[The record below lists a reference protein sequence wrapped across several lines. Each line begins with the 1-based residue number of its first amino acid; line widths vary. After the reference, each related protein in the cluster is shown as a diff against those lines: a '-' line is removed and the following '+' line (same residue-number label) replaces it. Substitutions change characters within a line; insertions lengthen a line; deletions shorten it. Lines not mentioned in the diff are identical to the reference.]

1 MKKINENHLIKIS
14 DEILEWKDAV
24 HQGVDLLVKN
34 GNCTPDFSIEI
45 IKSVEEFGPYFI
57 LMPKLALAHAAPGD
71 YIKENGLSLI
81 VFKNKVKFSEL
92 EKHEVNLLFTL
103 AAQDGKSHMDLLV
116 KFVTLFQEDQDLVE
130 KIIKLDSVK
139 EIEKELKGLI

>member
-45 IKSVEEFGPYFI
+45 IKSVEKFGPYFI

-139 EIEKELKGLI
+139 EIKKELKGLI